1 MKILLV
7 SHGSFSKGL
16 FETIEMIF
24 GEQKD
29 ISYFGL
35 YPQDS
40 VEKIEG
46 EIEAA
51 VKAAVDSGEEVLVL
65 SDLYFGSPFNAT
77 VRLMQN
83 YNIYHV
89 TGISVPLLLE
99 AITQANA
106 GNSAEQICDSLVE
119 LSQTSVV
126 DVRKQL
132 GDVLEN

>member
-51 VKAAVDSGEEVLVL
+51 VKAAVDSREEVLVL